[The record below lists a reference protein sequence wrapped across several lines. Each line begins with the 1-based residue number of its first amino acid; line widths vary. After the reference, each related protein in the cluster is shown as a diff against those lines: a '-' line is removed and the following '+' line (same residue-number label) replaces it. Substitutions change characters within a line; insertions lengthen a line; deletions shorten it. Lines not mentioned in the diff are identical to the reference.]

1 LEEKTKAKPKAHRL
15 KPVLLVMHTFIEWIA
30 KTLRGR
36 YVRLLE
42 SEVARLR
49 AENRALVNSLIG
61 TAGFPPLSLE
71 DEARRGPAMAPVR
84 RRSWTQIARDREL
97 EAGKASK

>member
-1 LEEKTKAKPKAHRL
+1 
-15 KPVLLVMHTFIEWIA
+15 MHTFMEWLELIF
-30 KTLRGR
+30 RGR

-42 SEVARLR
+42 AEVARLR

-71 DEARRGPAMAPVR
+71 DEVRRGPATAPVR

-97 EAGKASK
+97 AAGKASK

>member
-1 LEEKTKAKPKAHRL
+1 
-15 KPVLLVMHTFIEWIA
+15 MHTFMEWMGR
-30 KTLRGR
+30 TFRGR

-42 SEVARLR
+42 AEVARLR

-71 DEARRGPAMAPVR
+71 DEVRRGPAMTPVR

-97 EAGKASK
+97 AAGKVSK